1 MSAWPFKHRHA
12 QAVDVAESKQRLA
25 EAVGRRARTRRV
37 SLGVSRAIGQN
48 HFVAT
53 FKEVFEEG
61 SGK

>member
-1 MSAWPFKHRHA
+1 MSVWPFKHRHIA
-12 QAVDVAESKQRLA
+12 AVDVDESKQRLA
-25 EAVGRRARTRRV
+25 EAMGRRARTRRV
-37 SLGVSRAIGQN
+37 SVGVSRAIGQN